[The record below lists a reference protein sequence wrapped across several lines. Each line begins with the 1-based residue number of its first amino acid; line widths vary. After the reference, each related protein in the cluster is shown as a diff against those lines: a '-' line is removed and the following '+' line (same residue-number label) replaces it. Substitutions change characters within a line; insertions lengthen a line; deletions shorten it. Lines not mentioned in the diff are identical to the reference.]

1 MTQARTATII
11 TGALGGLGT
20 AMVSRLVRDGR
31 SIVACDRRRD
41 DFDRWIGRFSPEERG
56 QIEFHA
62 LDVTRED
69 QVAGLA
75 QMLDAAGVR
84 VDRLVNNAG
93 IQGAAEPWAV
103 DSKTWERV
111 LRVNLFGTFYMTRAF
126 TKPMVDRGF
135 GRIVNLAS
143 LYAYHSGPGQSPY
156 AAAKAGIVGYTHSTA
171 LDLARHGVTVNVI
184 APGLIW
190 HERLDSELP
199 EGMKHGLE
207 AIKATIPAGRTGRPD
222 EIAHT
227 VAFLLSEGASYIT
240 GQTIH
245 VNGGLYLPG

>member
-1 MTQARTATII
+1 MSQRTATIV

-20 AMVSRLVRDGR
+20 AIVARLLADGQA
-31 SIVACDRRRD
+31 IVACDRRAKD
-41 DFDRWIGRFSPEERG
+41 AAPWLERFAPSEREH
-56 QIEFHA
+56 IEFHP

-69 QVAGLA
+69 EVAA
-75 QMLDAAGVR
+75 FAEMLRNTGVH

-93 IQGAAEPWAV
+93 IQGAGDVWAV
-103 DSKTWERV
+103 ESKTWERV

-126 TKPMVDRGF
+126 SKAMVDRGF
-135 GRIVNLAS
+135 GRIVNFAS
-143 LYAYHSGPGQSPY
+143 LYAYHTGPGQSPY

-171 LDLARHGVTVNVI
+171 LDLARHGITVNVL

-190 HERLDSELP
+190 HERLEQELP
-199 EGMKHGLE
+199 EELLKGLDTV
-207 AIKATIPAGRTGRPD
+207 KASIPAGRTGRPE

-227 VAFLLSEGASYIT
+227 VAFLVSEGASYIT

>member
-1 MTQARTATII
+1 MTNERVATLV

-20 AMVSRLVRDGR
+20 AIVDRLLDDGGEV
-31 SIVACDRRRD
+31 IVCDRRIED
-41 DFDRWIGRFSPEERG
+41 LPAWLERFAPNKRPR
-56 QIEFHA
+56 IEFHPVD
-62 LDVTRED
+62 LTREP
-69 QVAGLA
+69 QVEDLA
-75 QMLDAAGVR
+75 RVLAEERVH

-93 IQGAAEPWAV
+93 IQGAAEVWKM

-126 TKPMVDRGF
+126 SRGMVERGF
-135 GRIVNLAS
+135 GRIVNFAS
-143 LYAYHSGPGQSPY
+143 VYAYHPGPGQSPY
-156 AAAKAGIVGYTHSTA
+156 AAAKAGIIGYTHSTA
-171 LDLARHGVTVNVI
+171 LDLAPHGITVNVI

-190 HERLDSELP
+190 HERLRGVVAEEIVAKMRSQ
-199 EGMKHGLE
+199 
-207 AIKATIPAGRTGRPD
+207 IPAGRAGRPD

-227 VAFLLSEGASYIT
+227 VAFLLSERSSYIT